1 MSPLEGGWARSNGA
15 LGATAGLAEAR
26 WALSSP
32 AARRILRREL
42 GRRLQEGWALGT
54 CRLRRAKLKPGRKLS
69 AYYDVS
75 LRNDDEASPGI
86 RAVAVTWERVDGSRP
101 RATSDEAAATEAEA
115 IRRGVAA
122 PFSSLRGEVPEW
134 GMRIEVWP
142 LDECFP
148 QLVRL
153 SDPSHAA
160 SVVPGADGALPSVTT
175 VRYRPRQRQVLRF
188 SFHTRPG
195 AHPDV
200 FAKLYADDLG
210 RRAFALTRHAALRLA
225 DAGHG
230 LRAVT
235 PIAYLEEDE
244 AFLSSAVGG
253 SPLSRGIGR
262 STASGTL
269 LWRAGVMLRALHEAP
284 SAAPRAERYDL
295 AAELRATR
303 RACEHIDALLP
314 EVGARARSVLRR
326 AAGLYHEIPGEPPTL
341 VHRDFKLD
349 HLFVQ
354 RGGLTLIDFDSCS
367 ISDPA
372 LDVGKLL
379 ADLAWWDLALVR
391 RWDPDEARRRF
402 LEGYA
407 PAGAPERL
415 ARARTWEAVWLVKAA
430 ARRVPIFDPAWA
442 ARVTELVERAE
453 ELVSP
458 WRGRP

>member
-1 MSPLEGGWARSNGA
+1 MSPLEEGWARSTGA

-32 AARRILRREL
+32 VSRRMLRREL
-42 GRRLQEGWALGT
+42 GMRLQEGWALGR

-75 LRNDDEASPGI
+75 LRNDDEASPRI
-86 RAVAVTWERVDGSRP
+86 RAVAVTWERVDDSRP
-101 RATSDEAAATEAEA
+101 RGTSDETVAMEAEA

-148 QLVRL
+148 QLVPL

-160 SVVPGADGALPSVTT
+160 SVLPGADGTLPSVTT

-188 SFHTRPG
+188 SFHSGPR

-235 PIAYLEEDE
+235 PIAYLEEE
-244 AFLSSAVGG
+244 QAFLSSAVGG

-269 LWRAGVMLRALHEAP
+269 LWRAGVMLRALHDAP
-284 SAAPRAERYDL
+284 SAGADRYDL
-295 AAELRATR
+295 AAELRATT
-303 RACEHIDALLP
+303 RAFEHIDALLP
-314 EVGARARSVLRR
+314 EVGGRARSVLGR

-349 HLFVQ
+349 HLLVQ

-391 RWDPDEARRRF
+391 RWDPDDARRRF

-442 ARVTELVERAE
+442 ARVTELVGRAE
-453 ELVSP
+453 RLVAP
-458 WRGRP
+458 GPTR